1 MSEWVLVSNL
11 RHLSLYTLDKRRRMV
26 IKDQGRVKD
35 HIIVS
40 SCNLSACQFVSF
52 FFKLVSFQLVHLG
65 ACELV

>member
-35 HIIVS
+35 HVIVS

-52 FFKLVSFQLVHLG
+52 LNLSACQFVSLSI
-65 ACELV
+65 C